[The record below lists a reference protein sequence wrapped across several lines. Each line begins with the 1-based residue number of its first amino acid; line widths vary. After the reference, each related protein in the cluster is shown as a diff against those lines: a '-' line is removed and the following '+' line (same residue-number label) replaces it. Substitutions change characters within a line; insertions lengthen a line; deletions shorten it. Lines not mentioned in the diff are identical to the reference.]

1 MKKTIVLFVLIALV
15 LITSGMW
22 FINSN
27 NGFNLKELSPFLV
40 LIIVIGFALFIG
52 IKRLSSIKRGEPIK
66 DELSKKI
73 MVKTS
78 SVSYYFSIYLWLII
92 MYYSDKTT
100 LENHTLIGIGI
111 LGMAIIF
118 AVAWVVIQ
126 FRGVKNE

>member
-1 MKKTIVLFVLIALV
+1 
-15 LITSGMW
+15 MW

-27 NGFNLKELSPFLV
+27 NSFNLKELSPFLV

-52 IKRLSSIKRGEPIK
+52 IKRLSSIKRGEPIE